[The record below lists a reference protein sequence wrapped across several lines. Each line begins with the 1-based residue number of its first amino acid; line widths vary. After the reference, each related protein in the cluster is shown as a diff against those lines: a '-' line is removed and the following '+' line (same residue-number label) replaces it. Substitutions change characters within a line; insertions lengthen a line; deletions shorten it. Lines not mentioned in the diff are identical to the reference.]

1 MGYHRLGVVD
11 IYELVRRYHDGASIS
26 KISERLSLA
35 RKTVR
40 RYLRKAEEAALSWE
54 EPLPQREKL
63 LDLLRPLLPDPSR
76 ACPAQEQFEDHW
88 PELRELVTRET
99 GPLKPKSAFG
109 IVQQKYSLT
118 ASYSSFKRFW
128 RSKREELGE
137 ADPALTC
144 RFEVDPGEEVQID
157 YGRMGLIYDRVEKR
171 NRTVYAFIAT
181 LSHSRFT
188 FVELTYSQDQKSF
201 VGSNVRMVEFF
212 GGVPRR
218 VVALPHQ
225 LSYRSRG
232 VASSPILPAAVP

>member
-1 MGYHRLGVVD
+1 MD
-11 IYELVRRYHDGASIS
+11 ICKLVRRYHDGASIS

-40 RYLRKAEEAALSWE
+40 RYLRKAEEAGLSWE
-54 EPLPQREKL
+54 EPLPEREKL
-63 LDLLRPLLPDPSR
+63 LDLLRPLLPDPSW

-128 RSKREELGE
+128 RSKQEELGE

-157 YGRMGLIYDRVEKR
+157 YGRMGLPGREAQPDRLCLHRDAQSLALHVRGAHLQPGPK
-171 NRTVYAFIAT
+171 
-181 LSHSRFT
+181 
-188 FVELTYSQDQKSF
+188 EL
-201 VGSNVRMVEFF
+201 
-212 GGVPRR
+212 RR
-218 VVALPHQ
+218 LE
-225 LSYRSRG
+225 RSDGRVLRRRPAASG
-232 VASSPILPAAVP
+232 RIASSIILP